1 MIKQILNPD
10 LYHGDNKKE
19 NCFEGWYFKI
29 SDIDND
35 LSMAFIPG
43 IIKGHEGHSF
53 IQYVNGFEKQ
63 FSYFTFSKDDFKASK
78 SEFNI
83 SIGKNNFS
91 IKELKLDLRDENIKI
106 KVDVNFSHIDKWP
119 DSTIN
124 PGSMGFYNYLPFME
138 CYSQVCAVNGYVSG
152 AVEIN
157 DKKYILN
164 KGKIYIEKNWGKKFP
179 YSWFWMQSNCFSK
192 DISITCSIAH
202 IPFPISSFRGF
213 LIGLKFNNKFIKF
226 TTINKSK
233 LTTIKTDRD
242 VRLVVTNKEYELTLE
257 SITNSSEFLLL
268 HGPTG
273 DKMQPFV
280 KESITSKLHLVLRS
294 FPEKK
299 IVLEDTGIFAGIE
312 YGGNFEELFF

>member
-1 MIKQILNPD
+1 
-10 LYHGDNKKE
+10 
-19 NCFEGWYFKI
+19 
-29 SDIDND
+29 
-35 LSMAFIPG
+35 
-43 IIKGHEGHSF
+43 
-53 IQYVNGFEKQ
+53 
-63 FSYFTFSKDDFKASK
+63 
-78 SEFNI
+78 
-83 SIGKNNFS
+83 
-91 IKELKLDLRDENIKI
+91 
-106 KVDVNFSHIDKWP
+106 
-119 DSTIN
+119 
-124 PGSMGFYNYLPFME
+124 MGFYNYLPFME
-138 CYSQVCAVNGYVSG
+138 CYSQVCAVNGYVYG

-273 DKMQPFV
+273 DNMQPFV

-294 FPEKK
+294 LPEKK
-299 IVLEDTGIFAGIE
+299 VVLEDTGIFAGIE